1 MPTMTFNERQEAV
14 LGFVRG
20 YWLAHGYAPS
30 LREIRDGVPL
40 SSTSV
45 VDYHLRRLERRGL
58 VRRGSYAD
66 SRTVQPTGF
75 PCALCGCPGGHDALV

>member
-1 MPTMTFNERQEAV
+1 MPAMTFAERQEAV
-14 LGFVRG
+14 LGFIRSF
-20 YWLAHGYAPS
+20 WLARGYAPS
-30 LREIRDGVPL
+30 VREIRDGVPL

-66 SRTVQPTGF
+66 SRTVRPVGA
-75 PCALCGCPGGHDALV
+75 PCPLCNCPGGHDADV